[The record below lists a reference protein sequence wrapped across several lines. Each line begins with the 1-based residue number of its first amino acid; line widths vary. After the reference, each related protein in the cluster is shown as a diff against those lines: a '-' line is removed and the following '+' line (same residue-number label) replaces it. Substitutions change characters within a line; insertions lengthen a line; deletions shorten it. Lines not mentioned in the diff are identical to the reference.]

1 MTLEQTYKKWLSL
14 QPLSERQQH
23 KLSMK
28 FSVEYNYNFNHME
41 GNTLTYGQTEL
52 LLLFGKASGEA
63 DLKDFNDMEASEVS
77 VKMMSE
83 EAANRFIHIT
93 H

>member
-28 FSVEYNYNFNHME
+28 FSVEYHYNSNHME
-41 GNTLTYGQTEL
+41 GNTLT
-52 LLLFGKASGEA
+52 
-63 DLKDFNDMEASEVS
+63 
-77 VKMMSE
+77 
-83 EAANRFIHIT
+83 
-93 H
+93 